1 MIKINKKLKGNM
13 RTYKKRMSK
22 PFGIKLNG
30 KNQEVEA
37 FNNLYKAE
45 HTRIP
50 KFRHKAFVNA
60 HVDQRRGTGRWEKSV
75 NPTNPGHKLPLVIR
89 AEANRLDKIRRM
101 N

>member
-37 FNNLYKAE
+37 LNNLYKVKHA
-45 HTRIP
+45 HIP

-60 HVDQRRGTGRWEKSV
+60 RVDQRPI
-75 NPTNPGHKLPLVIR
+75 NPNKLGHKLPPLVLR
-89 AEANRLDKIRRM
+89 AEANQLDKIRRM
-101 N
+101 K

>member
-13 RTYKKRMSK
+13 RTYKKRMNK

-37 FNNLYKAE
+37 LNNLYKAK
-45 HTRIP
+45 HTHIP

-60 HVDQRRGTGRWEKSV
+60 YVDQHKGKSRF
-75 NPTNPGHKLPLVIR
+75 TR
-89 AEANRLDKIRRM
+89 AEITRLLDKIRRSM

>member
-37 FNNLYKAE
+37 LNNLYKVK
-45 HTRIP
+45 HTHIP

-60 HVDQRRGTGRWEKSV
+60 RVDQRPV
-75 NPTNPGHKLPLVIR
+75 NPNKLGHKLPLVLR

-101 N
+101 K